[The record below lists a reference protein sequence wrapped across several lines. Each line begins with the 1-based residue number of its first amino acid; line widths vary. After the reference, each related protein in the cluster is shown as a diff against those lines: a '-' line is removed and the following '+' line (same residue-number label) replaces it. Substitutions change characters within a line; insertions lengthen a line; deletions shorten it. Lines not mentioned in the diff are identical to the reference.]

1 MAYRL
6 LNKKSEWNLIHK
18 IVEQNKSAASNFDPG
33 ASSNINAKLYWIL
46 WIQHDALYTQTHI
59 ERIDRISSCYGE
71 QEFRTISKYF
81 TWVLQ
86 LMQYNWRKLIYE
98 NQIVIT
104 TICTRICFMEFSVLL
119 AMRFAFIFILFTQ
132 HFQVVSFQCIYYTL
146 ATKHM
151 QYQFSLK
158 YANIEGATIGSLTN
172 RRKCT
177 GSELDGW

>member
-1 MAYRL
+1 
-6 LNKKSEWNLIHK
+6 
-18 IVEQNKSAASNFDPG
+18 
-33 ASSNINAKLYWIL
+33 
-46 WIQHDALYTQTHI
+46 
-59 ERIDRISSCYGE
+59 
-71 QEFRTISKYF
+71 
-81 TWVLQ
+81 
-86 LMQYNWRKLIYE
+86 
-98 NQIVIT
+98 
-104 TICTRICFMEFSVLL
+104 MEFSVLL

-132 HFQVVSFQCIYYTL
+132 HFQVVSFHTL